1 MTGVERPP
9 PRLVG
14 RYELHAELAS
24 GGMAVVH
31 LGRLRGDDGFAR
43 VVAIKRL
50 HRQYAGDPELRAL
63 LLDEARLASRLKHP
77 NVVSPQDLV
86 TCHGEIFLVMDY
98 VHGLTLAVLLRA
110 ARARGEPIPIPIVV

>member
-31 LGRLRGDDGFAR
+31 LGRLLGDAGFAHA
-43 VVAIKRL
+43 VAIKRL
-50 HRQYAGDPELRAL
+50 HRQYVGDPELSAL

-77 NVVSPQDLV
+77 NVISPQDLL
-86 TCHGEIFLVMDY
+86 TAGGEIFVVMEY
-98 VHGLTLAVLLRA
+98 VHGLTLAAL
-110 ARARGEPIPIPIVV
+110 